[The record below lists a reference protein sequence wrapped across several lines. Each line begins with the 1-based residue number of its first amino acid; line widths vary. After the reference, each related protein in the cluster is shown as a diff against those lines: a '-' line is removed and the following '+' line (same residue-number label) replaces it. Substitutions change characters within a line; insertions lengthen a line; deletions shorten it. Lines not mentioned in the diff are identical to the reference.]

1 MGHRKEHVMSK
12 LLLVQDSVKRIC
24 SAITSVL
31 NIETMV
37 LDENLQII
45 AGTGKYQDQI
55 GSFEAEAFIP
65 QEYLYKYILRKGD
78 TYVVEDV
85 NDPLYGPEQY
95 GETGEICCAIPYKTG
110 SIGII
115 ALVAFDSK
123 QYERL
128 IGNSENI
135 CAYLRDMALLLS
147 SLLQNSENMQIIDS
161 QARVLN
167 EVVDSS
173 PHCILS
179 VNTDGMII
187 NSNTKAREFLQN
199 ANDFWGVRGKSL
211 DRFWK
216 GASSAI
222 IEQRQEFR
230 NKEFTFNDGAV
241 HIILSSRI
249 VYNDKKDVEQIVLFF
264 DDAIEAKHNA
274 YVLLDEG
281 RGALDDIIG
290 NSPSLKSMKDM
301 VPPIASSNSTVL
313 ITGESGTGKEMFA
326 RAIHFSGSRS
336 SAPFV
341 TINCGSI
348 PENLMESELFGYEK
362 GAFTGAQEQGHI
374 GKFER
379 ADGGTVFIDEIGD
392 LPLQMQTK
400 LLRVLQ
406 SREIERVG
414 SSKTIKLNIRFIAA
428 TNQDL
433 EKMVNEGT
441 FRSDLYYRLNVIP
454 MYIPPLRD
462 RSEDIPALINHFLSK
477 YSVLLRKNTT
487 AVSDD
492 AMALLLSRSWPG
504 NVRELENAI
513 EYGVNMAQ
521 GSTIRLNDLPP
532 YLKGAH
538 LGFPVSES
546 DSGLKQNVEDYEN
559 RFLLQQLKEVEA
571 GNLTKE
577 ELARKLGISRS
588 SLYRRINRLNR
599 P

>member
-1 MGHRKEHVMSK
+1 
-12 LLLVQDSVKRIC
+12 
-24 SAITSVL
+24 
-31 NIETMV
+31 
-37 LDENLQII
+37 
-45 AGTGKYQDQI
+45 
-55 GSFEAEAFIP
+55 
-65 QEYLYKYILRKGD
+65 
-78 TYVVEDV
+78 
-85 NDPLYGPEQY
+85 
-95 GETGEICCAIPYKTG
+95 
-110 SIGII
+110 
-115 ALVAFDSK
+115 
-123 QYERL
+123 
-128 IGNSENI
+128 
-135 CAYLRDMALLLS
+135 
-147 SLLQNSENMQIIDS
+147 
-161 QARVLN
+161 
-167 EVVDSS
+167 
-173 PHCILS
+173 
-179 VNTDGMII
+179 
-187 NSNTKAREFLQN
+187 
-199 ANDFWGVRGKSL
+199 
-211 DRFWK
+211 
-216 GASSAI
+216 
-222 IEQRQEFR
+222 
-230 NKEFTFNDGAV
+230 
-241 HIILSSRI
+241 
-249 VYNDKKDVEQIVLFF
+249 
-264 DDAIEAKHNA
+264 
-274 YVLLDEG
+274 
-281 RGALDDIIG
+281 
-290 NSPSLKSMKDM
+290 M

-392 LPLQMQTK
+392 LPLQMQMK